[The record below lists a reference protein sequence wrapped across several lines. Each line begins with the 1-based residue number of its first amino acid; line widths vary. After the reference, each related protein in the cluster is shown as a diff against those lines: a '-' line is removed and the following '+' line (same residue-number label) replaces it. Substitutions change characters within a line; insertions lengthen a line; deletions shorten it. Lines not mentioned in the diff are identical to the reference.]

1 MAFTNVGSTGKS
13 SRLSLRMNLPRAL
26 KLASIPRLS
35 SLLAMA
41 AIASLGMSVP
51 ALAQGTKLWR
61 QSRIEEFE
69 KGTPEGVA
77 IGSDGRLRG
86 GPAAT
91 EVITTPS
98 SFVWSVAAS
107 RDSDKAGTAYLATGS
122 PATVLRVTQDG
133 KSAKLF
139 ESKTLAVQVVR
150 LGPDGALY
158 AATIPDGK
166 VYRLKADAAKA
177 VDEAGAEVV
186 FDLNKQDG
194 DEKKTESKSRYIWDM
209 SFDSA
214 GRLYVAT
221 GGPGTVYRVD
231 LKQNKTEAFF
241 RTDEAHIRVLA
252 WDKSGNL
259 LAGSDGSGL
268 VYRIDPQGKGYV
280 LFSAPRREITALAV
294 GADGTVYAADV
305 GDKARNPLPQLPVQV
320 GSGGITISFVNPGSV
335 QAANASTALP
345 EGTEVYA
352 LTPNAAPRKLWS
364 DKDDVVY
371 QLAAAPDGLIAL
383 TGNRGRIFSIHTDGS
398 YSDLAHL
405 EAQQAVSLAT
415 VPEGWLIGTA
425 NTGKLYRFGE
435 QVSGQGLAKQGDAH
449 AYASDVLDAGATARW
464 GRVEVDPGSHG
475 YKIWTRSGN
484 VEQPVRSAKDWGWSD
499 WQPADGK
506 VTSPVGRYLQ
516 WKAVLDSGGEVS
528 GVGVNFLPVN
538 SAPAVDDVV
547 VVPGARF
554 SQPPAP
560 GQQATVSIGFTAAT
574 PSGPSFEANSATQPI
589 QAQKDRTAVTVR
601 WAAHDDDGDDLTYDL
616 MLRGDGEHVW
626 RVLKKGLTEK
636 VYSFD
641 GSALPDGGYQVRV
654 VASDAPSHGPG
665 DALTGAI
672 ESERFELDTTPPV
685 ISGLQ
690 VGAAVAAACGTV
702 PCPGKMNVPVG
713 FAAQDAASAIGH
725 AEYSLDAGPWQY
737 VEPVGGLSD
746 SREEHYSFPVPLP
759 AGPDGKADNGEH
771 LITVRA
777 YDRHDNMATAKVIV
791 PAGVK

>member
-1 MAFTNVGSTGKS
+1 VAFTNAGSTGKS

-150 LGPDGALY
+150 VGPDGALY

-166 VYRLKADAAKA
+166 VYRLKTDATKP

-241 RTDEAHIRVLA
+241 KTDEAHIRVLA

-435 QVSGQGLAKQGDAH
+435 QVSGQGLRSQAMRMLMPAMCWMPGRRRDGDGLRLTQVRTDTR
-449 AYASDVLDAGATARW
+449 SGRGREMWSSRCVLRRTGAGATGSLRMAR
-464 GRVEVDPGSHG
+464 
-475 YKIWTRSGN
+475 
-484 VEQPVRSAKDWGWSD
+484 
-499 WQPADGK
+499 
-506 VTSPVGRYLQ
+506 
-516 WKAVLDSGGEVS
+516 
-528 GVGVNFLPVN
+528 
-538 SAPAVDDVV
+538 
-547 VVPGARF
+547 
-554 SQPPAP
+554 
-560 GQQATVSIGFTAAT
+560 
-574 PSGPSFEANSATQPI
+574 
-589 QAQKDRTAVTVR
+589 
-601 WAAHDDDGDDLTYDL
+601 
-616 MLRGDGEHVW
+616 
-626 RVLKKGLTEK
+626 
-636 VYSFD
+636 
-641 GSALPDGGYQVRV
+641 
-654 VASDAPSHGPG
+654 
-665 DALTGAI
+665 
-672 ESERFELDTTPPV
+672 
-685 ISGLQ
+685 
-690 VGAAVAAACGTV
+690 
-702 PCPGKMNVPVG
+702 
-713 FAAQDAASAIGH
+713 
-725 AEYSLDAGPWQY
+725 
-737 VEPVGGLSD
+737 
-746 SREEHYSFPVPLP
+746 
-759 AGPDGKADNGEH
+759 
-771 LITVRA
+771 
-777 YDRHDNMATAKVIV
+777 
-791 PAGVK
+791 